1 MHPRAMAGAGE
12 GRQPARV
19 CAGAVQA
26 ASVVFLRRVAAAR
39 PAPAAAAPN
48 SRTIGGAG
56 TGVGLPL
63 LDPLLPVELHPPFDD
78 QPPLELLLDE
88 VDDEVEDED
97 EEEVDDEVE
106 VETLPLDDVEVDT
119 LPLEEVEVDTLPLD
133 EVEVDTLPLDEVEV
147 DTFPLDEDVLL
158 TLPLEVDV
166 EEVLLT
172 PPVEVELDDPP
183 DEVEVEEPPVE
194 EEVDEPPDPPDEV
207 ELEVEPPLVLEVEEI
222 TIPVDPPP
230 LPPKNPPAKKPP
242 PNPPQPPLPPN
253 TTGGAA
259 GALVSIIGAAGSA
272 IGGACVATV
281 TTEGGQAG
289 AGRTRATGR
298 TRSTGRRTGLC
309 ATFFLLNSVRGLAF
323 SATCTAPP
331 PINAPPAVHAASFTK
346 AIRTDMVLLSYLPGE
361 ERSPQPLRTMC
372 APASAESAKQRFK
385 FKRGNHD

>member
-1 MHPRAMAGAGE
+1 M
-12 GRQPARV
+12 
-19 CAGAVQA
+19 
-26 ASVVFLRRVAAAR
+26 
-39 PAPAAAAPN
+39 
-48 SRTIGGAG
+48 
-56 TGVGLPL
+56 GLPL

-119 LPLEEVEVDTLPLD
+119 LPLEEVEVDTLPLED
-133 EVEVDTLPLDEVEV
+133 VEV

-222 TIPVDPPP
+222 TIPLDP
-230 LPPKNPPAKKPP
+230 
-242 PNPPQPPLPPN
+242 PPLPPN

-331 PINAPPAVHAASFTK
+331 PINAPPAVHAGSFTK